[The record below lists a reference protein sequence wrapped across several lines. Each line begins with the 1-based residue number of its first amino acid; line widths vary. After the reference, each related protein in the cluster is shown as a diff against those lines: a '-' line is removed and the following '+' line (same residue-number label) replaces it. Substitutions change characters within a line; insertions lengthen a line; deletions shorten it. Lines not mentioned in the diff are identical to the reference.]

1 MEEKKRV
8 RKVYSKNGT
17 AQKMMSFKIDTENV
31 EALQTV
37 ANKGRLI
44 NELIANWGASR
55 KPIKDESKDDED
67 PSIHDL
73 TYYQP

>member
-17 AQKMMSFKIDTENV
+17 AQKMMSFKIDIENV

-44 NELIANWGASR
+44 NELIADWLASR
-55 KPIKDESKDDED
+55 KPIKDESMDDED
-67 PSIHDL
+67 PAIHDL